1 MVGQGIISQGL
12 QLPLPILITLLGGMV
27 TPFIGLL
34 SEKIR
39 LRLTDTWMVL
49 VSALSLYG
57 VYTLYD
63 QVSKTAGGVLLI
75 YSWGQAPPFSGCFEI
90 DMLGVYMAFSIGL
103 LSLLVSVYSIS
114 YMEYETRATEFNT
127 LVIFMVSGMF
137 GIVMSGDLFTLFIFW
152 ELM

>member
-63 QVSKTAGGVLLI
+63 QVSKTAGGVR
-75 YSWGQAPPFSGCFEI
+75 
-90 DMLGVYMAFSIGL
+90 SI
-103 LSLLVSVYSIS
+103 
-114 YMEYETRATEFNT
+114 
-127 LVIFMVSGMF
+127 
-137 GIVMSGDLFTLFIFW
+137 
-152 ELM
+152 